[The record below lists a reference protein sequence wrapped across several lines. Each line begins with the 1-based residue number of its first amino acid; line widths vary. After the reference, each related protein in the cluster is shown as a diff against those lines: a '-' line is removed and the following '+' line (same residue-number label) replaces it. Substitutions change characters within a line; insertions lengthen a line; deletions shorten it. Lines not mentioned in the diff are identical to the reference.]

1 MPSSKLASEPKLNS
15 RLSLCRRI
23 TIAASRRSCQNASLG
38 APSEKFVVQRTGR
51 LEFDAALDELAEH
64 QKWVVESWGLPTKS
78 HPIRL
83 GQISGATAALLAAY
97 DAPEKSVAETTVIDR
112 VRCDGGVPSGK
123 TRSPPREL
131 VPVLSR
137 RVTQLVAADLAYVR
151 PFRVRRSLLP
161 AVIIGVAVIGVA
173 VATFGVRQ
181 PREQSFELASSPS
194 HLTNGLSE
202 GEPRLIAHES
212 RGTSGE
218 PIPLELTLRGTAHG
232 GVVII
237 AGLVPGMTLSSG
249 RALGTD
255 AWQVPAM
262 DLAGTWIGPPENF
275 VGAVQLMAELQL
287 PDATIVHRE
296 TIKIEWVVASPSG
309 PLQGSSRGDAE
320 QVTIMREPTS
330 AKWQAI
336 RHCWSIGQLV
346 GSSATG
352 TASCP

>member
-1 MPSSKLASEPKLNS
+1 M
-15 RLSLCRRI
+15 
-23 TIAASRRSCQNASLG
+23 
-38 APSEKFVVQRTGR
+38 
-51 LEFDAALDELAEH
+51 
-64 QKWVVESWGLPTKS
+64 
-78 HPIRL
+78 
-83 GQISGATAALLAAY
+83 
-97 DAPEKSVAETTVIDR
+97 
-112 VRCDGGVPSGK
+112 PSGK

-202 GEPRLIAHES
+202 GEPRLITHES

-218 PIPLELTLRGTAHG
+218 PVPLGLRLRGTAHG

-249 RALGTD
+249 RALGAD
-255 AWQVPAM
+255 AWQVPAI
-262 DLAGTWIGPPENF
+262 DLAGTWIGPPANF
-275 VGAVQLMAELQL
+275 VGAVQLMAELHL
-287 PDATIVHRE
+287 PDATIVHRQA
-296 TIKIEWVVASPSG
+296 INIEWVAASPSG
-309 PLQGSSRGDAE
+309 PLQSSSRADSE
-320 QVTIMREPTS
+320 QVTIKREPSS

-336 RHCWSIGQLV
+336 RYCWSIGQLV
-346 GSSATG
+346 GSSPTNS
-352 TASCP
+352 ASCP

>member
-38 APSEKFVVQRTGR
+38 APSEKFVVQGTGR
-51 LEFDAALDELAEH
+51 LEFDAALDELAEY
-64 QKWVVESWGLPTKS
+64 QKWVLESWGLLTDS
-78 HPIRL
+78 HPIPL
-83 GQISGATAALLAAY
+83 GQISGATAALLAEY

-112 VRCDGGVPSGK
+112 VRCDGGVPLWK

-137 RVTQLVAADLAYVR
+137 RVSQLVAANLAYVR
-151 PFRVRRSLLP
+151 PFRLRRSLLP

-181 PREQSFELASSPS
+181 LPEQSFELASSS
-194 HLTNGLSE
+194 HLTKGLSE
-202 GEPRLIAHES
+202 VEPRLSAHES

-218 PIPLELTLRGTAHG
+218 PVPLGLRLRGTAHG

-249 RALGTD
+249 RALGAD
-255 AWQVPAM
+255 AWQVPAI
-262 DLAGTWIGPPENF
+262 DLAGTWIGPPANF
-275 VGAVQLMAELQL
+275 VGAVQLMAELHL
-287 PDATIVHRE
+287 PDATIVHRQA
-296 TIKIEWVVASPSG
+296 INIEWVAASPSG
-309 PLQGSSRGDAE
+309 PLQSSSRADSE
-320 QVTIMREPTS
+320 QVTIKREPSS

-336 RHCWSIGQLV
+336 RYCWSIGQLV
-346 GSSATG
+346 ESSPTNS
-352 TASCP
+352 ASCP